1 MSYIKIIRL
10 KSGKDIISF
19 IEHSPTSIK
28 VIHPV
33 AFYITFNK
41 KDMTQELL
49 MNFWLPL
56 SLVADNSVSIS
67 MPEILFITEPKDS
80 FKEYYL
86 NFLNQYEINALDN
99 DIIKGLLE
107 LNDLEQNSKLH

>member
-10 KSGKDIISF
+10 KTGKDLISF
-19 IEHSPTSIK
+19 IEHSPATIK

-33 AFYITFNK
+33 AFYISYNK
-41 KDMTQELL
+41 TDMTQELL
-49 MNFWLPL
+49 MNFWLPM
-56 SLVADNSVSIS
+56 SLVADNSVSIPVS
-67 MPEILFITEPKDS
+67 EILFVTEPKDS